1 MRIAVFAVAALL
13 VLDAGTQAGA
23 QAPYVVKVGIL
34 ASTTDTPLFIADKKG
49 YFHDEGL
56 SVDFV
61 TFDSGANMVAPLGT
75 DQLDVGGGALSV
87 GLYNAVAR
95 GIDVKVVADLGSDP
109 PGYGLAP
116 FIVRADLVKSGRYK
130 TLADLRGLTLA
141 GNSPQSSGA
150 SLMNVLL
157 KKAGLAAS
165 DVKVAYL
172 AYPDQLAALRNGSVD
187 AAVSLEP
194 FATQAVESGVAVR
207 IAGDDEL
214 YPNQE
219 ISVIMYGGSFV
230 KNHRD
235 VGLRFMRAYLR
246 AVRYYNL
253 ALAHGKLAGPNAD
266 DVVKILLAS
275 LPIRDPAIFRKVTP
289 SGDNPNGHVYL
300 DSMRTDFAYFKAQGY
315 IQGAVRPE
323 DIVDDSFVTE
333 ALKALGPYDAKAE
346 LRRLRAA
353 SKS

>member
-1 MRIAVFAVAALL
+1 MRTTVFCIAALL
-13 VLDAGTQAGA
+13 LFNAGSQAGA

-49 YFHDEGL
+49 YFRDEGL
-56 SVDFV
+56 AVDFV
-61 TFDSGANMVAPLGT
+61 TFDSGANMIAPLGT
-75 DQLDVGGGALSV
+75 GQLDVGGGALSV

-109 PGYGLAP
+109 PGYGLSP

-130 TLADLRGLTLA
+130 TLADLKGLTVA

-150 SLMNVLL
+150 SILNVLL
-157 KKAGLAAS
+157 KKAGLTAN

-172 AYPDQLAALRNGSVD
+172 AYPDQLVALKNGSVD

-194 FATQAVESGVAVR
+194 FATQAVESGAAVR
-207 IAGDDEL
+207 IMGDDEF

-235 VGLRFMRAYLR
+235 LGLRFMRAYLR
-246 AVRYYNL
+246 AVRYYNA

-266 DVVKILLAS
+266 DVVKILLDS
-275 LPIRDPAIFRKVTP
+275 LPIRDASIFRKVTP

-300 DSMRTDFAYFKAQGY
+300 DSMRTDFAYFKAQGF
-315 IQGAVRPE
+315 IQGSVKPE
-323 DIVDDSFVTE
+323 DVVDDSFVAE
-333 ALKALGPYDAKAE
+333 ALKTMGAYDAKAE
-346 LRRLRAA
+346 LRKL
-353 SKS
+353 KGD